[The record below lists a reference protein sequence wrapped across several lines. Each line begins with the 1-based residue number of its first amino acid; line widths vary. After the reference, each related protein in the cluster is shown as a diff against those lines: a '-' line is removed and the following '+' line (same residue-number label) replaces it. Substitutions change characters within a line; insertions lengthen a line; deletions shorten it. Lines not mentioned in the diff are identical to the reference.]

1 VIQGAIISLSSCISL
16 LFMPFVRC
24 HDDRPLLG
32 HDQQCAFVRSLGT
45 FNDKGGQATKF
56 RMSNANFRLY
66 KPVVSKKPNGDVLIT
81 ASMDHVRAG
90 KFDDH
95 AELHMTISQACDLQQ
110 LEIIATIQGNEVG
123 TASSGIIKLTSATL
137 KGPSALI
144 ATALSTVMD
153 KLIGAGDKKAVLVFK
168 SAVAHIANKVVAA
181 YKSSKCTCE

>member
-1 VIQGAIISLSSCISL
+1 MQSPFLVFISCVPL
-16 LFMPFVRC
+16 LLQPVGRPN
-24 HDDRPLLG
+24 DDRPLLG
-32 HDQQCAFVRSLGT
+32 HDQRCAFVHSLGS

-66 KPVVSKKPNGDVLIT
+66 KPVVSKKPNGDVLVT
-81 ASMDHVRAG
+81 ASMDHIRGA

-144 ATALSTVMD
+144 ATALATVMD
-153 KLIGAGDKKAVLVFK
+153 KFTGAGDKKAVLVFK
-168 SAVAHIANKVVAA
+168 SAVAHIGNRII
-181 YKSSKCTCE
+181 SSFRSHRCVCD